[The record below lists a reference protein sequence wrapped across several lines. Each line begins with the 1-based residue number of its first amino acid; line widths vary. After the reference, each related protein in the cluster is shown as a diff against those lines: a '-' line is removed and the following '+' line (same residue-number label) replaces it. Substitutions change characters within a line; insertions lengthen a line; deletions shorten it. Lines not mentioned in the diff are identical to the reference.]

1 MTYYDIHG
9 FYGTQWECR
18 GCSDTTAGLGQ
29 FGKTRSDVVNKEWP
43 DLHEQNGPCIW
54 FPVVSGQIHI
64 DMTYSVNQ
72 AK

>member
-1 MTYYDIHG
+1 MTYMDFMG
-9 FYGTQWECR
+9 PNGNVEDVVTLQL
-18 GCSDTTAGLGQ
+18 DLANLG
-29 FGKTRSDVVNKEWP
+29 KHVVNKEWP